1 MSLPLWGRQG
11 QGGTPGGC
19 GHGTSVPAGGTS
31 WEGAA
36 SPVQCAAGGTSLSLI
51 NLLNKPEVKDGVGEL
66 PGALEVKGL
75 VLSLLWHGFD
85 CWLGNL
91 HMPQAQP

>member
-1 MSLPLWGRQG
+1 M
-11 QGGTPGGC
+11 
-19 GHGTSVPAGGTS
+19 PAGGTS

-75 VLSLLWHGFD
+75 VLSLL
-85 CWLGNL
+85 
-91 HMPQAQP
+91 